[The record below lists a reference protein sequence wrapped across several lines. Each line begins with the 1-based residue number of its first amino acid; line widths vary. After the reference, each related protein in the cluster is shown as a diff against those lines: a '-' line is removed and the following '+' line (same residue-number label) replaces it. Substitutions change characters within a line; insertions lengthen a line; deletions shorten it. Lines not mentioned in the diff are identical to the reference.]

1 MITNDL
7 RRAARCKCLIVN
19 DLRKNVI
26 LQAQRAA
33 QRVLFGFIY
42 FTIFINQLT
51 IAINVLSLGMENE
64 NDSLARL
71 AHANGITDVEFE
83 AQEKELARLARLE
96 KILADVRNSDE
107 PAEMPEVHRNHEEP
121 SYD

>member
-1 MITNDL
+1 
-7 RRAARCKCLIVN
+7 
-19 DLRKNVI
+19 
-26 LQAQRAA
+26 
-33 QRVLFGFIY
+33 
-42 FTIFINQLT
+42 
-51 IAINVLSLGMENE
+51 MENE

-107 PAEMPEVHRNHEEP
+107 PAEMTEVRGNHEEP
-121 SYD
+121 SFDPYQDYDYGYHDQYDF

>member
-1 MITNDL
+1 MD
-7 RRAARCKCLIVN
+7 
-19 DLRKNVI
+19 
-26 LQAQRAA
+26 
-33 QRVLFGFIY
+33 
-42 FTIFINQLT
+42 IN
-51 IAINVLSLGMENE
+51 

-71 AHANGITDVEFE
+71 AHANGITDVEYE
-83 AQEKELARLARLE
+83 AQQKELAYQARLE